1 MNEIFANPNAGS
13 LSEISGS
20 LPLASRET
28 FADEER
34 SLLRD
39 RCRLVFVLGLIISL
53 ILIVLSRSVIAR
65 PQLPANLLEQWES
78 VMDPA
83 HLASFVLGLG
93 SLYLGTPSVKRLQLT
108 AFAVLVINVVLIVFS
123 MGVIV
128 PDYPPALTVSL
139 MLFIPAAVI
148 PWRVSYQAV
157 LAFIAAITP
166 ALAQMLSYGL
176 LPEAESYWAARG
188 GSTAFWD
195 QVTVMTVGLIIL
207 AATSVLVTH
216 TLYNLR
222 RKTRHAKRMGNYVIE
237 RELGKG
243 GMGEVFVARHNRMVR
258 PSAVK
263 VLRPSAAFDAES
275 LARFEREVQ
284 VSSSLT
290 HPNTITIYDY
300 GRASS
305 GTFYYAMEYLEGL
318 DLKRMVDRFG
328 PLRPA
333 RTVYL
338 LTQVCGSLAEAHA
351 KGIVHRDL
359 KPANIFL
366 TQRGGLA
373 DFVKVLDFGLARPVQ
388 ATGDEGLTKTGGIL
402 GTPEY
407 MAPEAVQEGVQID
420 TRLDIYALGAVA
432 YFLLTGRPP
441 FQSDSIVQLL
451 IDHLKTQP
459 QPPSEFTELTIPS
472 DLDEIILRCLA
483 KRPDDR
489 FQTAEELETALEA
502 IRFDEPW
509 TRKEASEWWKL
520 HLLASQPV
528 PDETGPSGAPA
539 SEV

>member
-1 MNEIFANPNAGS
+1 MMNEIFASPNTGS
-13 LSEISGS
+13 LTEITGS

-39 RCRLVFVLGLIISL
+39 RCRLVFVLGLVISL
-53 ILIVLSRSVIAR
+53 ILIVLSRGVIAR

-78 VMDPA
+78 VLDVA
-83 HLASFVLGLG
+83 HMASFAIGLGL
-93 SLYLGTPSVKRLQLT
+93 LYVGTPSVKRLQLT
-108 AFAVLVINVVLIVFS
+108 AFAVLVINVILIVFS
-123 MGVIV
+123 MGVIA

-157 LAFIAAITP
+157 LAFIAATTP
-166 ALAQMLSYGL
+166 ALAQIFSYAL
-176 LPEAESYWAARG
+176 LPEAEHYWEARG
-188 GSTAFWD
+188 GSAAFWD
-195 QVTVMTVGLIIL
+195 QVAVMTVGLIIL
-207 AATSVLVTH
+207 AATSVLVTN

-222 RKTRHAKRMGNYVIE
+222 RKTRRAKQLGNYHIE

-243 GMGEVFVARHNRMVR
+243 GMGEVYVAQHNRMVR

-263 VLRPSAAFDAES
+263 VLRPSAAFDVDA

-300 GRASS
+300 GRATS

-318 DLKRMVDRFG
+318 DLQRMVEHFG
-328 PLRPA
+328 PLKPA
-333 RTVYL
+333 RIVYL
-338 LTQVCGSLAEAHA
+338 LTQVCGSLGEAHA
-351 KGIVHRDL
+351 RGIVHRDL

-373 DFVKVLDFGLARPVQ
+373 DFVKVLDFGLAKPVRPS
-388 ATGDEGLTKTGGIL
+388 GDEVLTKTGGIL

-407 MAPEAVQEGVQID
+407 MAPEAVQEGEEID
-420 TRLDIYALGAVA
+420 TRVDIYALGAVA

-441 FQSDSIVQLL
+441 FQSDSIVQVF
-451 IDHLKTQP
+451 IEHLKTQP
-459 QPPSEFTELTIPS
+459 QPPSELTELAVPPA
-472 DLDEIILRCLA
+472 LEEIILRCLA
-483 KRPDDR
+483 KKPDDR
-489 FQTAEELETALEA
+489 FQTAEELEKALEA
-502 IRFDEPW
+502 IQFDEPW
-509 TRKEASEWWKL
+509 TRAEAREWWTL
-520 HLLASQPV
+520 HLDATISV
-528 PDETGPSGAPA
+528 FDK
-539 SEV
+539 

>member
-1 MNEIFANPNAGS
+1 MNEIFASPSVDS
-13 LSEISGS
+13 LSEITGS

-28 FADEER
+28 FADEEC

-53 ILIVLSRSVIAR
+53 ILIVLSRGVIAR
-65 PQLPANLLEQWES
+65 PQLPASLLEQFES
-78 VMDPA
+78 VLDLA
-83 HLASFVLGLG
+83 HVVSFALGLG

-108 AFAVLVINVVLIVFS
+108 AFAVLVINLFLMVLGV
-123 MGVIV
+123 GVIA

-148 PWRVSYQAV
+148 PWRVGYQAV
-157 LAFIAAITP
+157 LAFIAATMP
-166 ALAQMLSYGL
+166 ALAQILSYGL
-176 LPEAESYWAARG
+176 MPEAEAYWEARG
-188 GSTAFWD
+188 GSAAFWD

-222 RKTRHAKRMGNYVIE
+222 RKTRQAKRLGNYHIQK
-237 RELGKG
+237 ELGKG
-243 GMGEVFVARHNRMVR
+243 GMGEVYVAQHNRMVR

-263 VLRPSAAFDAES
+263 VLRPSAALDGEA

-318 DLKRMVDRFG
+318 DLKRIVERFG
-328 PLRPA
+328 PLKPA

-338 LTQVCGSLAEAHA
+338 LKQVCGSLSEAHTR
-351 KGIVHRDL
+351 GIVHRDL

-373 DFVKVLDFGLARPVQ
+373 DFVKVLDFGIARPVR
-388 ATGDEGLTKTGGIL
+388 AGSDGGLTKTGGIL

-407 MAPEAVQEGVQID
+407 MAPEAVQEGIEID
-420 TRLDIYALGAVA
+420 TRVDIYALGAVA

-451 IDHLKTQP
+451 IEHLKTEP
-459 QPPSEFTELTIPS
+459 RPPSEVTELTIPS
-472 DLDEIILRCLA
+472 DLEEIILRCLA
-483 KRPDDR
+483 KSPDDR
-489 FQTAEELETALEA
+489 FQTADELESALTA
-502 IRFDEPW
+502 IRFDEQW
-509 TRKEASEWWKL
+509 TRKEAGEWWNL
-520 HLLASQPV
+520 HLDVHGSESDSQ
-528 PDETGPSGAPA
+528 ELT
-539 SEV
+539 